1 MSPPTLEITINH
13 LLEELSASLDHQLI
27 NRNPYQEVKS
37 ILSICLVECTSLV
50 SCGSEVGR
58 TGVGWPHIQREVE
71 IRERKKGYW
80 EVVE

>member
-50 SCGSEVGR
+50 SCGSEVG
-58 TGVGWPHIQREVE
+58 WPHIQREVE